1 MKPTTEPTSRGKV
14 RSSSPELRRYIFS
27 TFFTSWRKHTN
38 RKVEYVQVAN
48 TADGDTGRLKS
59 LRKRW
64 PRVVQKLTDD
74 VLVVLRDELFP
85 LAWIRRSEVDVDEAI
100 TWSVQVG
107 LERELRV
114 LVGDIFVLS
123 IKIVDELH
131 PWQKS

>member
-27 TFFTSWRKHTN
+27 TFFTSWRKQTN

-48 TADGDTGRLKS
+48 TAEGDTGRLKF
-59 LRKRW
+59 LQERW

-74 VLVVLRDELFP
+74 ILVMLRDELFP
-85 LAWIRRSEVDVDEAI
+85 VTWIRRSEVDVDEAI
-100 TWSVQVG
+100 TWSLQVG
-107 LERELRV
+107 LEREQRV
-114 LVGDIFVLS
+114 LVGDIFVFGV
-123 IKIVDELH
+123 KIVDELH